1 MLKDTLVFDS
11 EEEYRLTG
19 TETRPKE
26 IVAVA
31 IERAAMAACGG
42 WRVEGRDSVLGCATK
57 QRSVFFSTLQRDA
70 WGRKR

>member
-19 TETRPKE
+19 TLTSPKE

-31 IERAAMAACGG
+31 IERAAMARAGRG
-42 WRVEGRDSVLGCATK
+42 WRGGESVRNRQATEELG
-57 QRSVFFSTLQRDA
+57 FSYYP
-70 WGRKR
+70 